1 MRPYLPASFGAEGL
15 ACDAGDPTPGAK
27 VFQPDRDIYLS
38 RLETLI
44 SNAFAGQWAPEK
56 DIDWSLP
63 VVLPEQVPLSA
74 YIDMVSQLYYAEEAT
89 IALLGE
95 MMQTLPDFQARQY
108 VSTQAIDEARHAW
121 TYRAYLERLGDI
133 APINEGLRAVLEGG
147 LAWSGSYCGQVVA
160 LNVLMEGQAIEQQHK
175 RVETL
180 PCPLFRKINEAII
193 RDEARHCAFGKIYMK
208 HKLPELPEEE
218 RVEIFRWIG
227 SLWKF
232 WNQANQGR
240 YDVEG
245 GEILITDQV
254 DLGERWLKLASV
266 FVEIGLIPEDH
277 GSAPWRD
284 AINPAPASSA
294 GTEPG
299 APV

>member
-1 MRPYLPASFGAEGL
+1 M
-15 ACDAGDPTPGAK
+15 
-27 VFQPDRDIYLS
+27 FQPHREIYLS
-38 RLETLI
+38 RLESLLN
-44 SNAFAGQWAPEK
+44 NAFAGQWAPETY
-56 DIDWSLP
+56 IDWSLP
-63 VVLPEQVPLSA
+63 LVVPEQVPLSA

-89 IALLGE
+89 IALLGK

-108 VSTQAIDEARHAW
+108 VSTQAIDEARHAR

-133 APINEGLRAVLEGG
+133 APINEGLRAVLESG
-147 LAWSGSYCGQVVA
+147 LAWSGSYCGNVVA

-180 PCPLFRKINEAII
+180 PCPLFRQINEAII

-227 SLWKF
+227 SLWQF

-240 YDVEG
+240 YNVEG

-254 DLGERWLKLASV
+254 DLSERWSKLAAV
-266 FVEIGLIPEDH
+266 FVEIGLIPENPD
-277 GSAPWRD
+277 SALWRD
-284 AINPAPASSA
+284 AMNPTSVSNA
-294 GTEPG
+294 GTKPG
-299 APV
+299 AVV

>member
-1 MRPYLPASFGAEGL
+1 MPPNLPASFGAGRL
-15 ACDAGDPTPGAK
+15 ACGAGDRTPGAR
-27 VFQPDRDIYLS
+27 VFQPHREIYLS
-38 RLETLI
+38 RLESLI
-44 SNAFAGQWAPEK
+44 SNAFAGQWAPDK

-63 VVLPEQVPLSA
+63 VVVPKQVPLSA

-108 VSTQAIDEARHAW
+108 VSTQAIDEARHAR
-121 TYRAYLERLGDI
+121 TYRAYLERLGDV
-133 APINEGLRAVLEGG
+133 APINEGLRAVLESG

-175 RVETL
+175 RIETL

-193 RDEARHCAFGKIYMK
+193 RDEARHCAFGKVYMK

-218 RVEIFRWIG
+218 RVEIYKWIG
-227 SLWKF
+227 SLWQF

-240 YDVEG
+240 YNVEG

-254 DLGERWLKLASV
+254 DLSDRWLKLASV
-266 FVEIGLIPEDH
+266 FVEIGLIPENPD
-277 GSAPWRD
+277 SALWRD
-284 AINPAPASSA
+284 AMSPASVSNT
-294 GTEPG
+294 GTKPG
-299 APV
+299 ALV

>member
-1 MRPYLPASFGAEGL
+1 MRPS
-15 ACDAGDPTPGAK
+15 
-27 VFQPDRDIYLS
+27 VFQPHREIYLS
-38 RLETLI
+38 RLESLI
-44 SNAFAGQWAPEK
+44 SNAFAGQWAPDK

-63 VVLPEQVPLSA
+63 VVVPKQVPLSA

-95 MMQTLPDFQARQY
+95 MMQTLPDFQARQH
-108 VSTQAIDEARHAW
+108 VSTQAIDEARHAR

-133 APINEGLRAVLEGG
+133 APINEGLRAVLESG
-147 LAWSGSYCGQVVA
+147 LAWSGTYCGQVVA

-175 RVETL
+175 RIETL
-180 PCPLFRKINEAII
+180 PCPLFRTINEAII

-227 SLWKF
+227 SLWQF
-232 WNQANQGR
+232 WNQANEGR

-245 GEILITDQV
+245 GEILITDPV
-254 DLGERWLKLASV
+254 DLSERWLKLASV
-266 FVEIGLIPEDH
+266 FVEIGLIPDSTD
-277 GSAPWRD
+277 SALWRD
-284 AINPAPASSA
+284 AMNPISVSKT
-294 GTEPG
+294 GTKPG